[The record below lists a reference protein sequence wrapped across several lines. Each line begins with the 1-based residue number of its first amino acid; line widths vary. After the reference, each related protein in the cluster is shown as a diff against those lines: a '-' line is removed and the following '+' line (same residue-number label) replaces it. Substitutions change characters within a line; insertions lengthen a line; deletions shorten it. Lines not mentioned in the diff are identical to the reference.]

1 MNTARVQTEPP
12 TSTSG
17 ANDFDALSRLAG
29 QVCDAPIA
37 SVSLLRGDRAWFLA
51 SHGQAL
57 GSVDASVAFEPHA
70 FATPN
75 AILMVPNAMADPRF
89 AGHPFVAQPPR
100 IRFYA
105 GAAIFGAD
113 NVPLGCLSVMDYV
126 PRSLSPEQ
134 ASALRVLGRQVSMQ
148 LTLRRLQTDLE
159 LEVEAR
165 RELQEKLAGYQS
177 RLDDAL
183 VRLNT
188 ESTIDAL
195 TRLPNRRAF
204 DARLDEET
212 DRARR
217 YELPISLLLIEI
229 DRFAQQ
235 QVLRGHDGGNELLK
249 RWAQHLRRGLRQ
261 SDMLSRFSP
270 HGFAVIL
277 PNTGFDG
284 CCALAERM
292 AKSIATADWAGKD
305 VSFSS
310 GMSSQASQDALS
322 NTLIDEAGKAL
333 ALAKQRSGNTH
344 LHFTNIA

>member
-1 MNTARVQTEPP
+1 MNAASQPDPAATTGA
-12 TSTSG
+12 

-29 QVCDAPIA
+29 QICDAPLA
-37 SVSLLRGDRAWFLA
+37 SVSLLRGERVWFLA
-51 SHGQAL
+51 THGQPL

-70 FATPN
+70 FSTPN
-75 AILMVPNAMADPRF
+75 ATLMVPNTVADARF
-89 AGHPFVAQPPR
+89 SAHPFVAQQPR

-105 GAAIFGAD
+105 GATIFGTD
-113 NVPLGCLSVMDYV
+113 EHPLGCLSVMDYV
-126 PRSLSPEQ
+126 PRSINTEQ
-134 ASALRVLGRQVSMQ
+134 ANALRVLARQVSMQ
-148 LTLRRLQTDLE
+148 LTLRRLQTDLAQE
-159 LEVEAR
+159 TEAR
-165 RELQEKLAGYQS
+165 RELQEKVSSYQS

-195 TRLPNRRAF
+195 TGLPNRRAF

-217 YELPISLLLIEI
+217 YDLPISLLLLEI

-235 QVLRGHDGGNELLK
+235 QALRGHDGGNELLK
-249 RWAQHLRRGLRQ
+249 RLAQHLRRGLRQ

-292 AKSIATADWAGKD
+292 AKSVATADWAAKA
-305 VSFSS
+305 VTISS
-310 GMSSQASQDALS
+310 GMSSQASADAQS
-322 NTLIDEAGKAL
+322 QSLISEASKAL
-333 ALAKQRSGNTH
+333 AIAKQGSGDRR
-344 LHFTNIA
+344 LHYTNIA